1 MNISVTLPPSL
12 LPNPADEQ
20 SLHAL
25 VLPFTEACPDL
36 HDMAH
41 EAAQGILD
49 KYRIKDIDPEN
60 VWWHRFNNTSVSSDK
75 AFLGW
80 EHYPS
85 PSESLTLA
93 ELVVKRFHAPDQDNS
108 DLLDGYGGFYSEG
121 ADASVFNETNEV
133 RLRPSEVLKDLW
145 AINFSELYR
154 TKMQQFWTLHADDF
168 RTLAKLNF
176 LAKALDEHD
185 GERLNNENLKTLIKA
200 VASDIAWPVS
210 RAYLQTETPVAEGL
224 RVCALNIGGYSATD
238 ILCISD
244 SNGTQILYTPGE
256 LDCFHILASESDLHW
271 WLLMQNNHAENRARF
286 MAHFPLAA
294 QQQDDGNIGLNAMI
308 DLLYSTWGKND
319 HHLIN
324 QNTDAITGDAFSWL
338 RDSVKARMHGDADL
352 SLHSNGELR
361 KKMWIGYLNAFLRVF
376 GSMAAIGWPAALAVV
391 GAGLADM
398 GMNIDQAINGTSKAD
413 RKAGVIGAIAS
424 GIDVLFNLSYLR
436 GAAEVAEVGEAS
448 EMFNVQDEFTEPLI
462 DESTADIAD
471 VPPIARYAPGPAYA
485 QQGTDL
491 LESFETN
498 EVLDGLSPVSQEGQY
513 QGIFQPPGG
522 GHYVLINDS
531 YYLVRFIKELK
542 GWAIIDPANPHSFY
556 RSLPIRLDEAGEW
569 QPINRPGL
577 MGGGKC
583 IGLWPWGRARTPL
596 PDVDSPPTA
605 YDIPPASRDALNELA
620 QGRGTKYE
628 LKDYMATLP
637 KTDAS
642 NPHAEFKALRQT
654 LYRDANAFLESH
666 TLPARPEI
674 PELPTKLAPKEIIK
688 KLYKSASGLV
698 IGENHSSV
706 GSKQFLIDNMAA
718 LSKQKVKTLYL
729 EHVLTDFHQADL
741 DVFNRTG
748 KMSETLE
755 TYLKTM
761 DGGFKTDT
769 SGQYTFL
776 ELAKAAQ
783 KNHIRI
789 QSIDCLAS
797 YRSTGMSGVDKSTF
811 RQKMMNYFSHEVI
824 TADQNARGA
833 HRWVALVGDSHAN
846 TWEGVPGLSELEGG
860 IGLRIES
867 TPAGTARGIEPDP
880 GRIPTDEFARPLSP
894 VKSDL
899 RLQIDTPA
907 SVALADSLEKTLINP
922 GDCTVMNIDDVAT
935 LIHRSSDGNIV
946 RTPILN
952 KGGLYTVER
961 PSWPIS
967 GRRYSSL
974 VELSAAL
981 RIMGFKPIKIS

>member
-1 MNISVTLPPSL
+1 MNISVSLPPSL

-20 SLHAL
+20 SLQAL

-41 EAAQGILD
+41 EAARGILD
-49 KYRIKDIDPEN
+49 HYGIKDIDPED
-60 VWWHRFNNTSVSSDK
+60 VWWHRFSNTSVSSDK

-80 EHYPS
+80 EHYPK

-93 ELVVKRFHAPDQDNS
+93 ELVVKRFHAHDQDNS
-108 DLLDGYGGFYSEG
+108 DLLDGYGGFYNVG
-121 ADASVFNETNEV
+121 ADAAIYNETNEV

-154 TKMQQFWTLHADDF
+154 TKMQQFWALHSDDF

-200 VASDIAWPVS
+200 VASDIDWPVS
-210 RAYLQTETPVAEGL
+210 RAYLQTEAPVAEGL

-244 SNGTQILYTPGE
+244 SNGAQILYTPGE

-308 DLLYSTWGKND
+308 DLLYSTWGKSD

-324 QNTDAITGDAFSWL
+324 QNPAAITGDAFSWL
-338 RDSVKARMHGDADL
+338 RDSVKARMHSDADL

-376 GSMAAIGWPAALAVV
+376 GSMAAVGWPAALAVV

-398 GMNIDQAINGTSKAD
+398 GLNIDQAINGTSKAD
-413 RKAGVIGAIAS
+413 RKAGVMGAIAS
-424 GIDVLFNLSYLR
+424 GIDVLFNLTYLR
-436 GAAEVAEVGEAS
+436 GAAEVAEVGEAN
-448 EMFNVQDEFTEPLI
+448 ETFNVQDEFSEPLI
-462 DESTADIAD
+462 DESSADIAD

-485 QQGTDL
+485 QQGADL

-513 QGIFQPPGG
+513 QGIFQPRGG

-542 GWAIIDPANPHSFY
+542 SWAIIDPENPYSFY
-556 RSLPIRLDEAGEW
+556 RSLPIRLDEAGQW

-583 IGLWPWGRARTPL
+583 IGLWPWGRVRTPL
-596 PDVDSPPTA
+596 PEVDSPPTA
-605 YDIPPASRDALNELA
+605 YDIPPASRDALNEIA

-654 LYRDANAFLESH
+654 LYRDATAFLESH
-666 TLPARPEI
+666 TLPSRPQI
-674 PELPTKLAPKEIIK
+674 PELPAKLAPKEIIK

-706 GSKQFLIDNMAA
+706 GSKQFLIENMAV

-935 LIHRSSDGNIV
+935 LVHRSSDGSIV

-952 KGGLYTVER
+952 KGGFYYVER
-961 PSWPIS
+961 PNWPIS
-967 GRRYSSL
+967 GRRYPNL
-974 VELSAAL
+974 AELSAAL